1 MRGGKTVSEHDQ
13 QVGRLLAEARKKS
26 GLSQVEAAR
35 RMGFAQ
41 SRVAKLEIGTRRLL
55 FSEAIG
61 FALIYDIALSDLA
74 PAG

>member
-1 MRGGKTVSEHDQ
+1 VRGGETVTEHDR
-13 QVGRLLAEARKKS
+13 QVGRLLAEARKKA

-41 SRVAKLEIGTRRLL
+41 SRVGKLEIGTRRLL

-61 FALIYDIALSDLA
+61 FARMYEIALSDLA
-74 PAG
+74 PAD